1 MSSPGFF
8 FFCVHVYIRRRR
20 RGNGRRRGGGSGGVV
35 VAGYIAR
42 CINANTNM
50 LIFCFSPGFRKMK

>member
-8 FFCVHVYIRRRR
+8 FLRACLYQEEAKGQR
-20 RGNGRRRGGGSGGVV
+20 SSSWWWWWGGVV

>member
-1 MSSPGFF
+1 MNEFARLF
-8 FFCVHVYIRRRR
+8 FFCVR
-20 RGNGRRRGGGSGGVV
+20 RGNGRRRGGGGVLLLLL
-35 VAGYIAR
+35 IAR

>member
-1 MSSPGFF
+1 MIFGFVSLF
-8 FFCVHVYIRRRR
+8 FFCVRRDKGR
-20 RGNGRRRGGGSGGVV
+20 RRRGGGGVLLLLL
-35 VAGYIAR
+35 IAR

>member
-1 MSSPGFF
+1 MSSPGF